1 MVPVIVF
8 TGLNVNAETPEGI
21 ISENI
26 LDDVTNP
33 DIIEA
38 EIVNE
43 PEDTIAELP
52 V

>member
-1 MVPVIVF
+1 MPVIVF
-8 TGLNVNAETPEGI
+8 AGVNVNTEVPGGI
-21 ISENI
+21 ASENI

-33 DIIEA
+33 GTIEA